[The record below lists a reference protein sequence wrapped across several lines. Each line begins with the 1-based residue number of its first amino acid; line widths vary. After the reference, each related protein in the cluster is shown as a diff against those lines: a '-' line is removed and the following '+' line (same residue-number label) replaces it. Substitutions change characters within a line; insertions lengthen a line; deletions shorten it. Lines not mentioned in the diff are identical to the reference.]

1 MFASFIK
8 HEIWKCQSHS
18 CAVTEQKYTK
28 KCDARAD
35 YCYFDVFNAIT
46 VVNFPQA
53 LGPKFSPLRVMG
65 KQNTLLPLRPA
76 NK

>member
-28 KCDARAD
+28 KCDACAD

-46 VVNFPQA
+46 VVNPFAPEPPVTA
-53 LGPKFSPLRVMG
+53 RAYPGPFYPL
-65 KQNTLLPLRPA
+65 
-76 NK
+76 